1 MARFRHRLCL
11 TAAACSPASAAKHS
25 AMIQLIRSL
34 TTPRTSHESGFSP
47 PRDRALGNER
57 HAVVLA
63 ELIAT
68 AALALSTL
76 TVAAVLSIGVVHAA
90 IW

>member
-1 MARFRHRLCL
+1 MV
-11 TAAACSPASAAKHS
+11 
-25 AMIQLIRSL
+25 QLIRLL
-34 TTPRTSHESGFSP
+34 TTSRTLHESGFSP
-47 PRDRALGNER
+47 PQHSALGNER

-90 IW
+90 SW